1 MVRRS
6 QIAVVVGRPTRGTDE
21 GRRHHDGDGQR
32 GQAHGA
38 GDIVVLMTGHLLVL
52 CTEHFRSPVR
62 VGRHVIILWTTGQA
76 QGIGSTT
83 SEPVERSARIPCV
96 G

>member
-1 MVRRS
+1 MAVVPPS
-6 QIAVVVGRPTRGTDE
+6 QVAVVVGRPTRGTGE

-32 GQAHGA
+32 GHAHGA

-52 CTEHFRSPVR
+52 CTEHFRSPGR
-62 VGRHVIILWTTGQA
+62 AGRHVIILWTTGQA

-83 SEPVERSARIPCV
+83 SVPV
-96 G
+96 